1 MDIGNLLMDIYGGI
15 TMINKDEFPYTL
27 GGYVEQQSYKGFDI
41 AVSMIRHKGISAY
54 AFSSEKRIIW
64 QESRTFGDKDELFQW
79 GRNAIDRHIQF
90 LQEEAERKAIRKAE
104 YYIKKGKDAALKAFS
119 SAMYFSHI
127 EGKEYEDALS
137 SFQYELDK
145 QFDKLR

>member
-1 MDIGNLLMDIYGGI
+1 MIGKN
-15 TMINKDEFPYTL
+15 EFPFSL
-27 GGYVEQQSYKGFDI
+27 GGFGWQEEYKGFDI
-41 AVSMIRHKGISAY
+41 VVHVQRHKGISAY

-64 QESRTFGDKDELFQW
+64 QEARTFGDKDELFHL

-90 LQEEAERKAIRKAE
+90 QQEEAERKVIRKAE

-127 EGKEYEDALS
+127 EGKEYKDALT

>member
-1 MDIGNLLMDIYGGI
+1 MGNLKYGFLN
-15 TMINKDEFPYTL
+15 TNLHFMIERNEFPFSL
-27 GGYVEQQSYKGFDI
+27 GGFGWQEEYKGFDI
-41 AVSMIRHKGISAY
+41 VVHVQKYKGISAY
-54 AFSSEKRIIW
+54 AFSPDKRIVW

-90 LQEEAERKAIRKAE
+90 QKEEVERKAIHKTE

-119 SAMYFSHI
+119 SAMYFSNI
-127 EGKEYEDALS
+127 KGKDYEEALDT
-137 SFQYELDK
+137 FKYELDK

>member
-1 MDIGNLLMDIYGGI
+1 MIGKN
-15 TMINKDEFPYTL
+15 EFPFSL
-27 GGYVEQQSYKGFDI
+27 GGFGWQENYHGFDI
-41 AVSMIRHKGISAY
+41 VVHVQRHKGIYAY

-64 QESRTFGDKDELFQW
+64 QESRTFGDKDELFQL

-90 LQEEAERKAIRKAE
+90 QQEEAERKVIRKAE

-127 EGKEYEDALS
+127 EGKEYEDALT

>member
-1 MDIGNLLMDIYGGI
+1 MDIGSLLMDIYGGI
-15 TMINKDEFPYTL
+15 TMINKNEFPYTL

-41 AVSMIRHKGISAY
+41 VISMIKYKGISAY
-54 AFSSEKRIIW
+54 AFSPEKRIVW

-90 LQEEAERKAIRKAE
+90 QKEEVERKAIRKTE
-104 YYIKKGKDAALKAFS
+104 YHIKKGKDAALKAFS
-119 SAMYFSHI
+119 SAMYFSNI
-127 EGKEYEDALS
+127 KGKDYEEALDT
-137 SFQYELDK
+137 FKYELDK

>member
-1 MDIGNLLMDIYGGI
+1 MIGKN
-15 TMINKDEFPYTL
+15 EFPFSL
-27 GGYVEQQSYKGFDI
+27 GGFGWQEEYKGFDI
-41 AVSMIRHKGISAY
+41 VVHVQRHKGISAY

-64 QESRTFGDKDELFQW
+64 QEARTFGDKDELFQW

-90 LQEEAERKAIRKAE
+90 QEEEAESKAIRKAE

-127 EGKEYEDALS
+127 EGKEYEDALA